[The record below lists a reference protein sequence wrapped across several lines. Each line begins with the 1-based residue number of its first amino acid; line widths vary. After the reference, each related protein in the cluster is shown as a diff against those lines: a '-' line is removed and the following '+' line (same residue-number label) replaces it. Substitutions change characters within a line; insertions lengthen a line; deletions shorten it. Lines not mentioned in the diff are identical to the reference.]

1 MQVFFVGLCACGSR
15 LSRYAVIWRI
25 AMMEIIEKVLV
36 VLLYLPF
43 VLLPLG
49 LIVGYA
55 FIEARRQKNN

>member
-1 MQVFFVGLCACGSR
+1 MV
-15 LSRYAVIWRI
+15 
-25 AMMEIIEKVLV
+25 EIIEKFLV

-55 FIEARRQKNN
+55 FVEARRQKNS

>member
-1 MQVFFVGLCACGSR
+1 
-15 LSRYAVIWRI
+15 
-25 AMMEIIEKVLV
+25 MMEIIEKVLV